1 MCHVMQLF
9 VLLVL
14 GWLLADKLDTAVL
27 ALQTGDEMM
36 VIAKG
41 WEIVSTLW
49 MLPVMG
55 FVFAMFLVMLF
66 NRLTGGKNVGCCG
79 TQGCEMPEN
88 AENELKIPEK

>member
-14 GWLLADKLDTAVL
+14 GWLLADKLDATVL
-27 ALQTGDEMM
+27 ALQTGDELM

-55 FVFAMFLVMLF
+55 FVFAMSVVMLF
-66 NRLTGGKNVGCCG
+66 NRVTGGKNVGCCG
-79 TQGCEMPEN
+79 AQSCEVPETRS
-88 AENELKIPEK
+88 KILETPEK